1 MSQPQTDEQLLTRIR
16 EGDRDALA
24 TLYLR
29 YRTRLYAFCLGM
41 LKIDAKAEDAVHDTF
56 LRICNCVHTV
66 ENAESFQSWIFR
78 IARNEAFMAM
88 RKKREQTDGVLDD
101 AWDNETPLSLLTKK
115 NTSEIVRELIN
126 DLKAEYREVLLLR
139 EYEQFSYEQIA
150 GITSSTESSVKSRL
164 HKARLALAK
173 RAAPFFRERSEQ

>member
-1 MSQPQTDEQLLTRIR
+1 MNHSQTDEQLLERIR

-24 TLYLR
+24 ALYMR
-29 YRTRLYAFCLGM
+29 YRKRLYVFCLRM
-41 LKIDAKAEDAVHDTF
+41 LKTEAKAEDAVHDTF
-56 LRICNCVHTV
+56 LKICNCAHAV
-66 ENAESFQSWIFR
+66 ENSESFQSWVFR
-78 IARNEAFMAM
+78 IARNEALMAI
-88 RKKREQTDGVLDD
+88 RKKREQTDGASDD
-101 AWDNETPLSLLTKK
+101 AWDDETPLSLLTKK
-115 NTSEIVRELIN
+115 NTSEILREMID

-173 RAAPFFRERSEQ
+173 RAAPFFRERREV